1 MNLIKYMPP
10 FLKEVR
16 EFKEIFGAEDIQI
29 EKLNNQINSM
39 LREVIV
45 KTAEDYGLRR
55 YEKIYGITRPAE
67 TLEARRMAILLKMNN
82 RVAYTYKWLIQT
94 LNEAIGAE
102 NYKITTD
109 FNNYKMNIEIALNYT
124 EAAELLENDLVKQM
138 PANIELDYRL
148 TSKIN
153 CISGAIISQQT
164 YMVLNTEKM
173 KEIENVKINE
183 NNNFGLNLRQ
193 QSYID
198 IKECEK

>member
-124 EAAELLENDLVKQM
+124 EAAELLKNDLVKQM

-173 KEIENVKINE
+173 KQIENVKINE

>member
-45 KTAEDYGLRR
+45 KTAEDYGLTK

-124 EAAELLENDLVKQM
+124 ETAELLKNDLVKQM

>member
-109 FNNYKMNIEIALNYT
+109 FNNYKMNIEIVLNYT
-124 EAAELLENDLVKQM
+124 EAAELLKNDLVKQM

>member
-124 EAAELLENDLVKQM
+124 EAAELLKNDLVKQS

-173 KEIENVKINE
+173 KETENVKINE

>member
-67 TLEARRMAILLKMNN
+67 TLEARSMAILLKMNN

-124 EAAELLENDLVKQM
+124 EAAELLKNDLVKQM

>member
-16 EFKEIFGAEDIQI
+16 EFKEIFGAENIQI

-124 EAAELLENDLVKQM
+124 EAAELLKNDLVKQM

>member
-10 FLKEVR
+10 SLKEVR

-124 EAAELLENDLVKQM
+124 EAAELLKNDLVKQM

>member
-10 FLKEVR
+10 CLKEVR

-124 EAAELLENDLVKQM
+124 EAAELLKNDLVKQM

>member
-39 LREVIV
+39 LREIIV

-124 EAAELLENDLVKQM
+124 EAAELLKNDLVKQM

>member
-1 MNLIKYMPP
+1 
-10 FLKEVR
+10 
-16 EFKEIFGAEDIQI
+16 
-29 EKLNNQINSM
+29 
-39 LREVIV
+39 
-45 KTAEDYGLRR
+45 
-55 YEKIYGITRPAE
+55 
-67 TLEARRMAILLKMNN
+67 
-82 RVAYTYKWLIQT
+82 
-94 LNEAIGAE
+94 
-102 NYKITTD
+102 
-109 FNNYKMNIEIALNYT
+109 
-124 EAAELLENDLVKQM
+124 M

>member
-124 EAAELLENDLVKQM
+124 EAAELLKNDLVKQM

-198 IKECEK
+198 VKECEK

>member
-124 EAAELLENDLVKQM
+124 EAAELLKNDLVKPSQ
-138 PANIELDYRL
+138 YRTRL
-148 TSKIN
+148 
-153 CISGAIISQQT
+153 
-164 YMVLNTEKM
+164 
-173 KEIENVKINE
+173 
-183 NNNFGLNLRQ
+183 
-193 QSYID
+193 
-198 IKECEK
+198 